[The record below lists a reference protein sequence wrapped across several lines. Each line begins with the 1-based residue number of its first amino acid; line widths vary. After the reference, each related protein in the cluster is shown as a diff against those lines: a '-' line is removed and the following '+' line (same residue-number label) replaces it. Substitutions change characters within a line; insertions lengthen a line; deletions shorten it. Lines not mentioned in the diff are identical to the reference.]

1 MEATNNKK
9 GRPPSCLSFGFRLR
23 LLCRQVSRNFSTKQ
37 NVRSHSRALAQ
48 KGQGKGFCS
57 ISVPGDRWVR
67 QDAQDSPRVG
77 HRFPG
82 WRRRA
87 AEDDENQD
95 DDDGLSSAARHG
107 MSPLTRDSG
116 ARYRAP
122 GTGFPS
128 GHDGYLLALFI
139 CFCSRCASFQW
150 MFTFTSPGCVS
161 G

>member
-1 MEATNNKK
+1 MPRIARVSVTV
-9 GRPPSCLSFGFRLR
+9 FRDEEDE
-23 LLCRQVSRNFSTKQ
+23 Q
-37 NVRSHSRALAQ
+37 
-48 KGQGKGFCS
+48 
-57 ISVPGDRWVR
+57 
-67 QDAQDSPRVG
+67 QD
-77 HRFPG
+77 
-82 WRRRA
+82 
-87 AEDDENQD
+87 DDEDED

-161 G
+161 GEEPVAARVHVPFFARQSAPYVDYVELLHMTSCNYETLRLTRARRVTRIHQNIPGFRRWFFFCY